1 MGYSVINGAT
11 CYRFLELTELKTEN
25 ITTENFI
32 KMAITAADVNKL
44 RQETG
49 AGMMD
54 CKKALTEADGD
65 FDKAKEILRKQGQKI
80 ADKRADNATAEGI
93 VLAHVSPDGKTGK
106 VVALACETE
115 PVSKVADFQNLA
127 TAVMNAAVSTGASD
141 KAALL
146 AAPQADGRSLQDH
159 ITDLMGKI
167 GEKIDV
173 ASFET
178 VSADKVVSYIHS
190 NGKLGVLVGLTNTN
204 GTDVTEVGKDIAMQI
219 AAMKP
224 VALDKDG
231 VDASVVEREIEI
243 GKEQARQEGKPEAM
257 LEKIALGK
265 LNKFYKENTLLNQ
278 EFVKDNSLTIA
289 QLLDKTSKGLTV
301 SAFKRVAIG

>member
-1 MGYSVINGAT
+1 
-11 CYRFLELTELKTEN
+11 
-25 ITTENFI
+25 
-32 KMAITAADVNKL
+32 MAITAADVNKL

-54 CKKALTEADGD
+54 CKKALTEADGN
-65 FDKAKEILRKQGQKI
+65 FEKAKEILRKQGQKI

-93 VLAHVSPDGKTGK
+93 VLAHVTPDGKSGK
-106 VVALACETE
+106 VIALACETE

-127 TAVMNAAVSTGASD
+127 MAVMSTAVTTEAAD

-146 AAPQADGRSLQDH
+146 ATSQADGRSLQDH

-167 GEKIDV
+167 GEKVEVI
-173 ASFET
+173 SFET
-178 VSADKVVSYIHS
+178 ISADKVVSYIHS

-231 VDASVVEREIEI
+231 VDATIVEREIEI

-289 QLLDKTSKGLTV
+289 QLLDKTAKGLTV
-301 SAFKRVAIG
+301 SAFKRVVIG

>member
-1 MGYSVINGAT
+1 
-11 CYRFLELTELKTEN
+11 
-25 ITTENFI
+25 
-32 KMAITAADVNKL
+32 MAITAADVNKL

-65 FDKAKEILRKQGQKI
+65 FEKAKEVLRKQGQKI

-93 VLAHVSPDGKTGK
+93 VLAHVSEDGKTGR
-106 VVALACETE
+106 VIALACETE

-127 TAVMNAAVSTGASD
+127 MTVMSTAVATGAAD
-141 KAALL
+141 KATLL
-146 AAPQADGRSLQDH
+146 ATTQADGRALQDH

-173 ASFET
+173 AAYEI

-190 NGKLGVLVGLTNTN
+190 NGKLGVLVGLVNTS
-204 GTDVTEVGKDIAMQI
+204 GTDVTEVGKDVAMQI

-231 VDASVVEREIEI
+231 VDATIVEREIEI

-257 LEKIALGK
+257 LEKIAMGK